1 MKIGYACVHI
11 GSEKTKM
18 KSLRL
23 KNVNEENLKRVI
35 SDNLDALEQIIAYNT
50 ENNIKLYRISSD
62 IIPFGSH
69 PENTF
74 DWQTRFSDKLKLIG
88 DMISKAGIRVSMH
101 PGQYTV
107 LNSPNEETVSRAV
120 EDLKYHCA
128 LLDSLGCGKD
138 CKIVLHAGGAYGDKK
153 ASARRFTERYMKL
166 DEQVKKRL
174 VIENDD
180 RSYNIED
187 ILEISDITGLPVVFD
202 NLHHE
207 LNSPEKAGSVYDWI
221 EKCTKT
227 WKSEDGIQKIHY
239 SQQAQSGRSG
249 AHSDFIKADEF
260 LEFYKGLKKSNIDI
274 MLEVK
279 DKNLSAVKC
288 SLLVSD
294 APHVKFLEREW
305 AKYKYLVL
313 SRSAHAYNSIRQ
325 LLKDKRS
332 PDAVAF
338 YRLVESALEREQDV
352 GAGINA
358 AQHIWGY
365 FKTETLI
372 AEKNKFR
379 VLVGEY
385 SEGKKNYRSIKHFLS
400 E

>member
-1 MKIGYACVHI
+1 MKRQLQ
-11 GSEKTKM
+11 E
-18 KSLRL
+18 RL
-23 KNVNEENLKRVI
+23 KTL
-35 SDNLDALEQIIAYNT
+35 NT
-50 ENNIKLYRISSD
+50 TAHYLIRLAAVKTAKLY
-62 IIPFGSH
+62 FTQA
-69 PENTF
+69 E
-74 DWQTRFSDKLKLIG
+74 L
-88 DMISKAGIRVSMH
+88 
-101 PGQYTV
+101 
-107 LNSPNEETVSRAV
+107 
-120 EDLKYHCA
+120 
-128 LLDSLGCGKD
+128 
-138 CKIVLHAGGAYGDKK
+138 YGDKNGFK
-153 ASARRFTERYMKL
+153 RTDLTERYMKL

-187 ILEISDITGLPVVFD
+187 ILEISDITGVPVVFD

-221 EKCTKT
+221 EKCAKT

-239 SQQAQSGRSG
+239 SQQAQSGRRG

-260 LEFYKGLKKSNIDI
+260 LEFYKGLKKSNIDL

-294 APHVKFLEREW
+294 APHVKYLEREW
-305 AKYKYLVL
+305 VKYKYLVL
-313 SRSAHAYNSIRQ
+313 SRSAHEYNSIRQ

-332 PDAVAF
+332 PDAVSF
-338 YRLVESALEREQDV
+338 YRLIESALEREQDA

-365 FKTETLI
+365 FKTSATDT
-372 AEKNKFR
+372 EKNKFTM
-379 VLVGEY
+379 LVSEH
-385 SEGKKNYRSIKHFLS
+385 SEGKTRYELIKRFLFS
-400 E
+400 MTKKYKQEYLLNSLYFYMD